1 MLLKIYTE
9 NQKALDLF
17 LSDGRFEMQQFP
29 FCFGEDITAGSE
41 LLDPEHFLMQKVHKF
56 SRIYSHSDKCL
67 IEA

>member
-1 MLLKIYTE
+1 MLFKIYTE

-41 LLDPEHFLMQKVHKF
+41 LLDPEHFLM
-56 SRIYSHSDKCL
+56 
-67 IEA
+67 